1 MPPLRPLTVMAE
13 YFTTPAEDLSQVIVA
28 SSAHKR
34 EAHPIARDIARAFAN
49 LGVEVRL
56 DLQGEA
62 PLASW
67 SRECE
72 LMVVVGGDGTLLSV
86 ARRSVGASIPTLGIN
101 LGKLGFL
108 AEHDIQDIQDYLQGA
123 AVRWRKSPK
132 MMLALQLEPHDK
144 RSISVRPHY
153 ALNDIMLSQGVMTR
167 LITLGLEVNGEHAT
181 QYEADGIVI
190 SSPVGSTGYSLS
202 LGGAILSQGLRAFA
216 VTPIAPH
223 SLTNRPIVLE
233 GSSKV
238 RVILESAVDEIAL
251 IIDGQERLDL
261 QLGDSFHVCAAPT
274 DFLLLSSSQRSY
286 FDILREKLAWGKLPA
301 RQLKTS

>member
-1 MPPLRPLTVMAE
+1 MMSSLSSVASTQF
-13 YFTTPAEDLSQVIVA
+13 FTTPAQDLSQVIVA
-28 SSAHKR
+28 SSAHKI
-34 EAHPIARDIARAFAN
+34 EAHPMARAIARSLEN

-56 DLQGEA
+56 DLQGNA
-62 PLASW
+62 PLAAW

-86 ARRSVGASIPTLGIN
+86 ARRSVGAAIPTLGIN

-108 AEHDIQDIQDYLQGA
+108 AEHNIREMHAYLQGE
-123 AVRWRKSPK
+123 AVCWRKSSK
-132 MMLALQLEPHDK
+132 MMLALTLEPGDK
-144 RSISVRPHY
+144 RAVSVRPHY
-153 ALNDIMLSQGVMTR
+153 ALNDIMVSQGVMTR

-181 QYEADGIVI
+181 QYQADGIVI

-223 SLTNRPIVLE
+223 SLTNRAIVLE

-238 RVILESAVDEIAL
+238 RVTLESAVEEIAL
-251 IIDGQERLDL
+251 IIDGQERIDL

-274 DFLLLSSSQRSY
+274 DFILLSSSRHSY

-301 RQLKTS
+301 RQLKP